1 MRISDWS
8 SDVCSAD
15 LGSLVMS
22 GIRQLPGVRAV
33 AAMDKQYQLSLR
45 AAQIGMRQAESR
57 GEMGSAAFN
66 SVMNFKSLGVQFNTD
81 LGAARKAVTRSSA
94 LLGAGR
100 AAGTELVMRSEEHT
114 SELQSLMRISYAV
127 LCWKKTKHK

>member
-1 MRISDWS
+1 
-8 SDVCSAD
+8 
-15 LGSLVMS
+15 MS

-100 AAGTELVMRSEEHT
+100 AARSEEHT
-114 SELQSLMRISYAV
+114 SELQSLMRSSYAV
-127 LCWKKTKHK
+127 LCLKKKKIHTQNNQNNKSKR

>member
-1 MRISDWS
+1 
-8 SDVCSAD
+8 
-15 LGSLVMS
+15 
-22 GIRQLPGVRAV
+22 
-33 AAMDKQYQLSLR
+33 MDKQYQLSRR

-100 AAGTELVMRSEEHT
+100 AAGTELVMSGIMNRSEEHT

-127 LCWKKTKHK
+127 FCLKKKTHKLEY